1 MFFVIGPPFSD
12 SVCISRRFALD
23 FPQNDESLTTNFE
36 CLEETMKGRLL
47 FCIGIC
53 ILFAVGDAY
62 AQSTGSIAGI
72 VRDQTGAVLPGVT
85 VTVTNIST
93 QESRQSVTDEAGR
106 YSAPL
111 LPAGGYTVRFELPGF
126 RTVRREGIVL
136 NVTERIAVDAVL
148 EVSAA
153 AEELTITAQ
162 SALVQTET
170 VTLGH
175 VVDETQIRQLPLAT
189 RNFTQILGL
198 SSGTSVSVPDTAAL
212 GRGTLNISTSG
223 ARMVFN
229 NFMINGINANNIHTN
244 SAQENSLSSN
254 GVAIPASDTIQEF
267 KVQTSLYDAE
277 FGRNSGA
284 NVNVVTKS
292 GGPQYHGNVY
302 EFFRNEKLNANNFF
316 FNKTGTPRPILRQ
329 NQFGVTFGGPVIKNK
344 TFFFAAYQGTR
355 QVNGASL
362 LASSSTLTLPNIPTD
377 RSRASLGTAF
387 AGMTGTRG
395 GLAVA
400 ADGSN
405 INPVAL
411 ALLSAKLDNGAYV
424 IPSP

>member
-1 MFFVIGPPFSD
+1 M
-12 SVCISRRFALD
+12 
-23 FPQNDESLTTNFE
+23 
-36 CLEETMKGRLL
+36 MKGRVL
-47 FCIGIC
+47 FTFG
-53 ILFAVGDAY
+53 LYLVFAVVHAH
-62 AQSTGSIAGI
+62 AQSTGAIAGV
-72 VRDQTGAVLPGVT
+72 VRDQTGAVLPGVG
-85 VTVTNIST
+85 VTVSNTAT

-111 LPAGGYTVRFELPGF
+111 LPAGTYSVRFELPGF
-126 RTVRREGIVL
+126 RPVRREGVVV
-136 NVTERIAVDAVL
+136 NVTERIAIDATL
-148 EVSAA
+148 EVSSV
-153 AEELTITAQ
+153 AEELTINAEA
-162 SALVQTET
+162 ALVQTET

-175 VVDETQIRQLPLAT
+175 VVDETQIRSLPLAT

-254 GVAIPASDTIQEF
+254 GVAIPAADTIQEF

-277 FGRNSGA
+277 YGRNSGA

-292 GGPQYHGNVY
+292 GGPQYHGNIY

-316 FNKTGTPRPILRQ
+316 FNKTGAPRPILRQ
-329 NQFGVTFGGPVIKNK
+329 NQFGGTFGGALVKDK
-344 TFFFAAYQGTR
+344 TFFFVAYQGTR
-355 QVNGASL
+355 QTNGASL
-362 LASSSTLTLPNIPTD
+362 GASSSTITLPNIPVD
-377 RSRASLGTAF
+377 RSRASLGRAF
-387 AGMTGTRG
+387 AGLAGSRG
-395 GLAVA
+395 GTAVT

-411 ALLSAKLDNGAYV
+411 ALLN
-424 IPSP
+424 